1 LGFCQGPCASSRWHR
16 QRPSSG
22 RGPGCRSP
30 GVRVG
35 TRFIAATEAGV
46 HPEYVKALIAGE
58 PEDTV
63 VTEAFSEGWPN
74 APHRV
79 LRFCI
84 EEAQN
89 FKGDIVGYKKLIST
103 GEMVPVMPLESFTMT
118 SEATG
123 RSRPC
128 HTGREN
134 Q

>member
-1 LGFCQGPCASSRWHR
+1 MLL
-16 QRPSSG
+16 QR
-22 RGPGCRSP
+22 RG
-30 GVRVG
+30 
-35 TRFIAATEAGV
+35 A

-84 EEAQN
+84 KEAQN